1 MAGAVPATADAREGA
16 ARPAPT
22 PALMWG
28 IALAGAFAAS
38 AALLFALSNEAIGG
52 ELGEPLVIAILSDW
66 ITVSFVLC
74 GLIAWWRRPTSRLGL
89 LMIAAGFANALST
102 LSWTTND
109 LGYTIGQA
117 LDFVP
122 PVLFLHVALAW
133 PDGRLHGHFERWLVG
148 AAYATAIGLELTR
161 MTLGGFGPL
170 NLLQVVD
177 NPGASAE
184 VTRIQ
189 LLAMS
194 AFCLCGLG
202 VLVSRRRRQGPQLR
216 RPVALLVDAFALGL
230 VMIAALFLSHVFG
243 SPGIPQLRWAVFATL
258 GFAPVAFLVALL
270 HARLARSSVAGLFVE
285 IREDPT
291 PADLRD
297 ALARG
302 LRDPS
307 LTLAYWLP
315 DFGAYADEDGQRVE
329 LPRDD
334 ARRATT
340 LIDRD
345 GAHVAALVHDPALL
359 DEPELLDA
367 VTAAAKIALDNGRL
381 HAELRARLQ
390 ELRGSRARIVAA
402 GQAERKRLERDLH
415 DGAQQ
420 RLIALSLELGM
431 LEQSL
436 AEKPEARRR
445 LDLARREITQSL
457 EELRDIARGLHP
469 AVVSG
474 HGLAVGLEQLAA
486 RAPVPVR
493 LKVAV
498 DARLPEALEVAAFYL
513 VSESLANTGK
523 HARATEATV
532 DVALADGQLVIEV
545 ADDGVGGADSE
556 AGSGLRGL
564 ADRVEALGGRL
575 RVWSPA
581 GEGTR
586 LRAEIPCAS

>member
-1 MAGAVPATADAREGA
+1 VTGA
-16 ARPAPT
+16 APAIPDASKAERRPT
-22 PALMWG
+22 PNPALLWG
-28 IALAGAFAAS
+28 IAVAGALAAT
-38 AALLFALSNEAIGG
+38 AALLLALANDAIGR
-52 ELGEPLVIAILSDW
+52 ELGEPLVIALLSDW

-89 LMIAAGFANALST
+89 LMIGAGFANALST
-102 LSWTTND
+102 LSWTTNEVA
-109 LGYTIGQA
+109 YTIGQA

-133 PDGRLHGHFERWLVG
+133 PDGRLHGRFVRWLVG

-170 NLLQVVD
+170 NLLEVVD
-177 NPGASAE
+177 NPGASAG

-194 AFCLCGLG
+194 AFCLCALG
-202 VLVSRRRRQGPQLR
+202 VLVARRRRQGPQLR
-216 RPVALLVDAFALGL
+216 RPVALLIDAFALGL

-243 SPGIPQLRWAVFATL
+243 SPAIPQLRWAVFATL
-258 GFAPVAFLVALL
+258 GLAPVAFLVALL
-270 HARLARSSVAGLFVE
+270 DARLARSSVADLFVE
-285 IREDPT
+285 LREDPA

-297 ALARG
+297 ALARA

-307 LTLAYWLP
+307 LALAYWLP
-315 DFGAYADEDGQRVE
+315 FFESYADEEGRYVE

-345 GAHVAALVHDPALL
+345 GAHLAALVHDPALL

-367 VTAAAKIALDNGRL
+367 VTAAAQIALDNGRL

-402 GQAERKRLERDLH
+402 GQAERKRLERNLH

-436 AEKPEARRR
+436 EEKPDARRR
-445 LDLARREITQSL
+445 LDLARREIAQSL

-474 HGLAVGLEQLAA
+474 HGLAVGLEQLAF
-486 RAPVPVR
+486 RAPLPVR
-493 LKVAV
+493 LDVSV

-523 HARATEATV
+523 HARATGATV